1 MKYQSTIPE
10 TYQPPAPRR
19 VKSKKVVISRSDGVK
34 TKKILALA
42 INTNAAP
49 CEIAAATNTS
59 TALVSQVFKRYG
71 IESKHLESFKKHRA
85 DVYAG
90 ISEKIALKLS
100 DGIPNVK
107 ISNARDVRE
116 ATYALGILHEK
127 ESLERGKPTAIV
139 DIRSLVLSAEIQ
151 EKELT
156 ERLEAETAQ
165 LLSKKGDTNDIV
177 DL

>member
-1 MKYQSTIPE
+1 MKYQPTIPE
-10 TYQPPAPRR
+10 VYLPPKPIPIMRNR
-19 VKSKKVVISRSDGVK
+19 KKPPVAYGEK
-34 TKKILALA
+34 TKAILSMAL
-42 INTNAAP
+42 NTQNAP

-59 TALVSQVFKRYG
+59 TSLVAQVFKRYG

-127 ESLERGKPTAIV
+127 ENLERGKPTTIV
-139 DIRSLVLSAEIQ
+139 DIRALVLSCSAE
-151 EKELT
+151 ERSLK
-156 ERLEAETAQ
+156 ERLNAETAQ
-165 LLSKKGDTNDIV
+165 LLGKSGDDNDST
-177 DL
+177 